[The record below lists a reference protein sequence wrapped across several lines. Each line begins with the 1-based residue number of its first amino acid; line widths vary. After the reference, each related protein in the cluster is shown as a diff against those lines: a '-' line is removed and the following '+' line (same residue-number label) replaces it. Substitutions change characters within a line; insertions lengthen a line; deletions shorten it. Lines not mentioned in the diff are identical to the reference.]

1 MNKENKDPLSTEEA
15 FHYKKIGTNLEKK
28 KKIKK
33 ILFWSLSVATVGII
47 VGITFSIKKQQNE
60 YYLWKNK
67 SKIYQL
73 EEKEK
78 IYDNKYIS
86 YSNKKYDDT
95 KSNLIKKLVANNFL
109 EKNDALKTLNFV
121 NKKNDIYTTQITNI
135 IDNTIDDCV
144 NFDAMFINKKT
155 KQTEVILQN
164 INVKCKTTKEAYS
177 LKSNEKNALENI
189 SKRLESINFKF
200 RSENNNDKVNELKK
214 KIKNYNEMVKKY
226 NTKEDDS
233 IDVHFL
239 GMLFQKYFYSD
250 FGDINFFPYLIQE
263 IKYDEN
269 ENKISFKYKTF
280 ILTNTTEKYKRI
292 KFNYFRYISDGIE
305 KNYKNILAL

>member
-121 NKKNDIYTTQITNI
+121 NKKNDIYTTKITNI
-135 IDNTIDDCV
+135 IDNPC
-144 NFDAMFINKKT
+144 
-155 KQTEVILQN
+155 
-164 INVKCKTTKEAYS
+164 S
-177 LKSNEKNALENI
+177 
-189 SKRLESINFKF
+189 
-200 RSENNNDKVNELKK
+200 
-214 KIKNYNEMVKKY
+214 
-226 NTKEDDS
+226 
-233 IDVHFL
+233 
-239 GMLFQKYFYSD
+239 
-250 FGDINFFPYLIQE
+250 
-263 IKYDEN
+263 
-269 ENKISFKYKTF
+269 
-280 ILTNTTEKYKRI
+280 
-292 KFNYFRYISDGIE
+292 
-305 KNYKNILAL
+305 